1 MPRGT
6 HVMLETVRQV
16 ASEVGKSVAQVAL
29 AWVLSHPEI
38 AVAITGGDTIEQIE
52 DNIGALGWEL
62 PPEARERLDAVSAL
76 MLRGLRDD

>member
-1 MPRGT
+1 
-6 HVMLETVRQV
+6 MLETVRQV

-62 PPEARERLDAVSAL
+62 PPEARERLDAVSAS
-76 MLRGLRDD
+76 MLQGLRDD